1 MNMGWGRF
9 SLLVAPATV
18 PDAAPDWKGTQMAFA
33 SRTLR
38 RGAFAVAAAAA
49 FVNPASALA
58 AHNVIEPISVAPDG
72 AIGNGSSVVGDHLG
86 DYGDMTPDG
95 RFVVFA
101 SAASN
106 LVPGDTNGV
115 GDVFV
120 RDRRSGV
127 TERVSVGPKGVE
139 GNGDSN
145 FLGLSTAPA
154 ISDDG
159 RYVAFK
165 SEASNLAKRDRND
178 LTDVF
183 VHDRA
188 AGTTEKISGDGGG
201 DNPGISPDGN
211 FVAFE
216 TFDFDDDFAR
226 DIYLRDRATGTIER
240 ISVSHDG
247 SEMFSPSE
255 DPVVAQAPNG
265 RPIVA
270 FASGA
275 PNLVPNDGINI
286 DVFVRD
292 LSGSSPA
299 TELVSVAS
307 DEQPAG
313 EFDTSRDPAITPD
326 GSFVAFESDALNFTA
341 EPQTTFGSDIFVR
354 DRLNGTTVLAS
365 PNGRGREASGQ
376 SEDPEI
382 SADGRFVAFASFAS
396 DLIRGASDP
405 DGELVRDAFV
415 RDVTLES
422 TEMISVN
429 GAHEDATRD
438 GFHDDVGAGP
448 VSADGLVTMMG
459 TQADNLFAGDT
470 NGLNDVYVSDRRP
483 AADLSLDK
491 ADAPDPVAPRATL
504 TYTLVATNNGPNA
517 APEARLADTLPV
529 GVTFASASPGCV
541 HSAGKVECALG
552 TLASGASA
560 PVTIT
565 VTPKAPGVI
574 TNIARVGSSA
584 PDPNPSSNTATTETT
599 VAR

>member
-1 MNMGWGRF
+1 MEFVFR
-9 SLLVAPATV
+9 
-18 PDAAPDWKGTQMAFA
+18 
-33 SRTLR
+33 SRR
-38 RGAFAVAAAAA
+38 RGGFAVAAVIGVAA
-49 FVNPASALA
+49 VLGPASALA

-72 AIGNGSSVVGDHLG
+72 AIGNDSSVAGDHLG

-120 RDRRSGV
+120 RDRSTGV
-127 TERVSVGPKGVE
+127 TERVSVGRKGVQ
-139 GNGDSN
+139 GDGDSN
-145 FLGLSTAPA
+145 FLGISTAPA

-165 SEASNLAKRDRND
+165 SDASNLVRGDRNG

-183 VHDRA
+183 VRDRA
-188 AGTTEKISGDGGG
+188 ADITERISGDGGG

-216 TFDFDDDFAR
+216 TFDFDGDFAQ

-247 SEMFSPSE
+247 SEIFSPSE
-255 DPVVAQAPNG
+255 DPVVANAPNG

-270 FASGA
+270 FASDA
-275 PNLVPNDGINI
+275 QNLVPDDGQRNI

-292 LSGSSPA
+292 LSGPSPT
-299 TELVSVAS
+299 TERVSVSS

-313 EFDTSRDPAITPD
+313 ESDTSRNPAITPD
-326 GSFVAFESDALNFTA
+326 GRFVAFQSNAQNFTPVA
-341 EPQTTFGSDIFVR
+341 QTRLFSDVFVR
-354 DRLNGTTVLAS
+354 DREAGTTVLAS
-365 PNGRGREASGQ
+365 PNGGGGEAAGQ

-396 DLIRGASDP
+396 DLIAGAPDP

-415 RDVTLES
+415 RDLTSQS

-429 GAHEDATRD
+429 GAHQDATRD

-448 VSADGLVTMMG
+448 VSADGLVTLMG

-470 NGLNDVYVSDRRP
+470 NGVNDVYVSDRSP
-483 AADLSLDK
+483 AADLSVGK
-491 ADAPDPVAPRATL
+491 ADAPDPVAPRAPL
-504 TYTLVATNNGPNA
+504 TYTLEATNNGPNA
-517 APEARLADTLPV
+517 APDARLLDTLPAD
-529 GVTFASASPGCV
+529 VTFESASAGCI
-541 HSAGKVECALG
+541 HSDGQVDCALG
-552 TLASGASA
+552 TLAPGASA
-560 PVTIT
+560 TITIT
-565 VTPKAPGVI
+565 VTPTARGVI
-574 TNIARVGSSA
+574 TNTGRVGSSA
-584 PDPNPSSNTATTETT
+584 PDPDRSNNAATTETT
-599 VAR
+599 VVK

>member
-1 MNMGWGRF
+1 MIGAAT
-9 SLLVAPATV
+9 LLAPA
-18 PDAAPDWKGTQMAFA
+18 G
-33 SRTLR
+33 
-38 RGAFAVAAAAA
+38 
-49 FVNPASALA
+49 ALA
-58 AHNVIEPISVAPDG
+58 THNVVEPVSVAPDG
-72 AIGNGSSVVGDHLG
+72 VIGNGSSVSGDHLG

-106 LVPGDTNGV
+106 LVVGDTNGV

-127 TERVSVGPKGVE
+127 TERVSVGPKRVQ

-165 SEASNLAKRDRND
+165 SDASNLVKGDRNN

-183 VHDRA
+183 VRDRG
-188 AGTTEKISGDGGG
+188 AGVTERISGAGGG
-201 DNPGISPDGN
+201 DDPGISPDGN

-216 TFDFDDDFAR
+216 TFDFDGDFAD
-226 DIYLRDRATGTIER
+226 DIYLRDRTTGTIER

-247 SEMFSPSE
+247 SEIFSPSE
-255 DPVVAQAPNG
+255 DPVVASAPNG
-265 RPIVA
+265 HPIVA

-275 PNLVPNDGINI
+275 PNLVPDDGTNI

-292 LSGSSPA
+292 LSGPSPT
-299 TELVSVAS
+299 TELVSVSSA
-307 DEQPAG
+307 EQPAG
-313 EFDTSRDPAITPD
+313 EFDTSRNPAISRD
-326 GSFVAFESDALNFTA
+326 GRFVAFQSDAQNFTA
-341 EPQTTFGSDIFVR
+341 VAQATFFTDVFVR
-354 DRLNGTTVLAS
+354 DRQAGTTVLAS
-365 PNGRGREASGQ
+365 PDGAGGEASGQ

-396 DLIRGASDP
+396 DLIANMPDP

-415 RDVTLES
+415 RDLTSQS

-429 GAHEDATRD
+429 SAHQDATRD
-438 GFHDDVGAGP
+438 GNHDDVGAGP
-448 VSADGLVTMMG
+448 VSADGLVAMLG

-470 NGLNDVYVSDRRP
+470 NGGNDVYVSDRRP
-483 AADLSLDK
+483 AADLSLAK
-491 ADAPDPVAPRATL
+491 SDAPDPAAVRAAL
-504 TYTLVATNNGPNA
+504 TYTLVATNHGPNA
-517 APEARLADTLPV
+517 APDASLVDTLPA
-529 GVTFASASPGCV
+529 GVTFVSASAACTN
-541 HSAGKVECALG
+541 SAGRVDCTLG

-560 PVTIT
+560 TVTIT
-565 VTPKAPGVI
+565 VTAKSPGVI
-574 TNIARVGSSA
+574 TNTARVGSSA
-584 PDPNPSSNTATTETT
+584 PDPDTSNNTATTETT
-599 VAR
+599 VTR

>member
-1 MNMGWGRF
+1 M
-9 SLLVAPATV
+9 
-18 PDAAPDWKGTQMAFA
+18 DFA
-33 SRTLR
+33 SRSRR
-38 RGAFAVAAAAA
+38 RGAFAVAAVTGAAA
-49 FVNPASALA
+49 LLGPAGALA
-58 AHNVIEPISVAPDG
+58 AHNVIEPISVAPDDV
-72 AIGNGSSVVGDHLG
+72 IGNDSSVSGDHLG

-106 LVPGDTNGV
+106 LVPGDSNGV

-120 RDRRSGV
+120 RDRRIGV
-127 TERVSVGPKGVE
+127 TERVSVGPKGVQ
-139 GNGDSN
+139 GDGDSN
-145 FLGLSTAPA
+145 FLGISTAPA

-165 SEASNLAKRDRND
+165 SDASNLVKGDRNQ

-183 VHDRA
+183 VRDRA
-188 AGTTEKISGDGGG
+188 TGTTERISGDGGG
-201 DNPGISPDGN
+201 DNPGISPDGR

-216 TFDFDDDFAR
+216 TFDFDGDFAR

-247 SEMFSPSE
+247 SEIFSPSE
-255 DPVVAQAPNG
+255 DPVVASAANG

-292 LSGSSPA
+292 LSGPSPT
-299 TELVSVAS
+299 TELVSVSS

-313 EFDTSRDPAITPD
+313 EFDTSRNPAISSD
-326 GSFVAFESDALNFTA
+326 GRFVAFQSDAQNFTA
-341 EPQTTFGSDIFVR
+341 VPHTGFFTDVFVR
-354 DRLNGTTVLAS
+354 DRQAGTTVIAS

-382 SADGRFVAFASFAS
+382 STDGRFVAFASFAS
-396 DLIRGASDP
+396 DLIARSTDP

-415 RDVTLES
+415 RDLTAGT
-422 TEMISVN
+422 TEIVSVN
-429 GAHEDATRD
+429 SAHQDATRD
-438 GFHDDVGAGP
+438 GNHDDVGAGP
-448 VSADGLVTMMG
+448 VSADGLVVLMG
-459 TQADNLFAGDT
+459 TQADNLFAGDD
-470 NGLNDVYVSDRRP
+470 NLVNDVYVSDRRP
-483 AADLSLDK
+483 AADLSLTK

-504 TYTLVATNNGPNA
+504 TYTLDATNNGPNA
-517 APEARLADTLPV
+517 APDAHLLDTLPE
-529 GVTFASASPGCV
+529 GVTFVSASAGCT
-541 HSAGKVECALG
+541 HSAGQVDCALG
-552 TLASGASA
+552 TLAPDASA
-560 PVTIT
+560 TVTIT
-565 VTPKAPGVI
+565 VTPKDRGVI
-574 TNIARVGSSA
+574 TNTATVGSFA
-584 PDPNPSSNTATTETT
+584 PDPDRSNNTATTETT